1 MKGVGWMIPGQKKK
15 KLELVTLFPKMIT
28 VTCWGGGSVA
38 QLYTQ
43 QADVE
48 VIHLHSCL
56 WVLGSALPHP
66 LIKRSPSASR
76 HLTLSLSLRC
86 KELHLG
92 RLGLRDAL
100 PSV

>member
-1 MKGVGWMIPGQKKK
+1 MDDSGPKKK
-15 KLELVTLFPKMIT
+15 KTRACYLVSQDDHGNLL
-28 VTCWGGGSVA
+28 GGGSVA

>member
-15 KLELVTLFPKMIT
+15 TRACYLVSQDDHGNLL
-28 VTCWGGGSVA
+28 GGGGAVA